1 MERKIGEIF
10 TCNGKLYQ
18 VVKGFSCNGCAFI
31 KNGDCYLVD
40 KLLGP
45 CASKER
51 TDKTSVIFKLI
62 NNMERKIGE
71 IFTYKGKTYQ
81 VVKSNTCRDCTFF
94 STRCNS
100 LQTLVTGTCTPGG
113 RKDNINVAF
122 KEINNIENNQLTID
136 ITEGYEI
143 DKENSTFKCI
153 KFKPI
158 KKYLTYKEIAEKL
171 NKDICFFIAKGKIQS
186 YAQYAS
192 YDNPGVA
199 NSYRQIEK
207 ILAINQL
214 MNIAKYYNGD
224 WKPNWSNS
232 KENKFCIKFD
242 YHKDRL
248 YVDYNNSIGA
258 GDVFFKNSED
268 ARTVINNPNFR
279 NILDVVYKN

>member
-31 KNGDCYLVD
+31 KNGNCYLAD

-45 CASKER
+45 CAYTER
-51 TDKTSVIFKLI
+51 TDKTSIIFKLI
-62 NNMERKIGE
+62 KGMEIK
-71 IFTYKGKTYQ
+71 
-81 VVKSNTCRDCTFF
+81 
-94 STRCNS
+94 
-100 LQTLVTGTCTPGG
+100 
-113 RKDNINVAF
+113 
-122 KEINNIENNQLTID
+122 NNQLTVD
-136 ITEGYEI
+136 VPEGYEI
-143 DKENSTFKCI
+143 DKENSTFECI

-158 KKYLTYKEIAEKL
+158 KKYLTYKEVAEKL
-171 NKDICFFIAKGKIQS
+171 NKDTCFFIAKGKIQS

-224 WKPNWSNS
+224 WKPDWNNKYELKYCISFTTITNS
-232 KENKFCIKFD
+232 
-242 YHKDRL
+242 
-248 YVDYNNSIGA
+248 YNITSRAQTYLNAIH
-258 GDVFFKNSED
+258 FKNQED
-268 ARTVINNPNFR
+268 AQAVIDNPNFR
-279 NILDVVYKN
+279 DILDTIYKD

>member
-1 MERKIGEIF
+1 MERKIGEVF
-10 TCNGKLYQ
+10 TYNGKLYQ
-18 VVKGFSCNGCAFI
+18 VVKGFLCNDCAFM
-31 KNGDCYLVD
+31 KNGNCYLD
-40 KLLGP
+40 NKLLGP
-45 CASKER
+45 CDYIKR
-51 TDKTSVIFKLI
+51 TDKTSVIFKEVKKY
-62 NNMERKIGE
+62 MEIK
-71 IFTYKGKTYQ
+71 
-81 VVKSNTCRDCTFF
+81 
-94 STRCNS
+94 
-100 LQTLVTGTCTPGG
+100 
-113 RKDNINVAF
+113 
-122 KEINNIENNQLTID
+122 NNQLTID
-136 ITEGYEI
+136 IPEGYEI
-143 DKENSTFKCI
+143 DKENSTFECI
-153 KFKPI
+153 KFKSI
-158 KKYLTYKEIAEKL
+158 KKYLTYKEVAEKL

-186 YAQYAS
+186 YTQYAS

-224 WKPNWSNS
+224 WKPDWSNS

-279 NILDVVYKN
+279 DILDAIYKN

>member
-1 MERKIGEIF
+1 MERKIGEVF

-31 KNGDCYLVD
+31 KNGNCYLVD
-40 KLLGP
+40 ELLGP
-45 CASKER
+45 CAYTKR

-62 NNMERKIGE
+62 NNMEIK
-71 IFTYKGKTYQ
+71 
-81 VVKSNTCRDCTFF
+81 
-94 STRCNS
+94 
-100 LQTLVTGTCTPGG
+100 
-113 RKDNINVAF
+113 
-122 KEINNIENNQLTID
+122 NNQLIID
-136 ITEGYEI
+136 IPEGYEI
-143 DKENSTFKCI
+143 DKENSTFECI

-171 NKDICFFIAKGKIQS
+171 NKDTCFFIAKGKIQS

-224 WKPNWSNS
+224 WKPDWNNIN
-232 KENKFCIKFD
+232 ENKFHI
-242 YHKDRL
+242 L
-248 YVDYNNSIGA
+248 YYANEKTYLIDYNVSYSSHM
-258 GDVFFKNSED
+258 VYFKNRKD
-268 ARTVINNPNFR
+268 AQAVIDNPNFR
-279 NILDVVYKN
+279 DILDVVYKD

>member
-10 TCNGKLYQ
+10 TCDGKTYQ
-18 VVKGFSCNGCAFI
+18 VVKGFSCNDCAFI
-31 KNGDCYLVD
+31 NNGNCYLAD

-45 CASKER
+45 CAYTER
-51 TDKTSVIFKLI
+51 TDKTSII
-62 NNMERKIGE
+62 
-71 IFTYKGKTYQ
+71 
-81 VVKSNTCRDCTFF
+81 
-94 STRCNS
+94 
-100 LQTLVTGTCTPGG
+100 
-113 RKDNINVAF
+113 F
-122 KEINNIENNQLTID
+122 KEIKGMEIKNNQLTID
-136 ITEGYEI
+136 IPEGYEI
-143 DKENSTFKCI
+143 DKENSTFECI

-186 YAQYAS
+186 YSQYAS

-224 WKPNWSNS
+224 WTPDWSNS

-258 GDVFFKNSED
+258 GDVFFKKSED
-268 ARTVINNPNFR
+268 AQAVIDNPNFR
-279 NILDVVYKN
+279 DILDTIYNN